1 MVFENCLRILSGD
14 NFVNNRRCTKMILT
28 KIVLEIECS
37 NVVLL
42 KLSLKLTRW
51 QFCKLRECNEDIFLK
66 NVLVSI
72 HSIYNIVITSPFH
85 PACRALGQKFLHG
98 SLTSCASSSVMPIV
112 LSLTLV
118 NHSHTDFTLSTA
130 CCVTVVIQVHLFI
143 FSFNRPLCP
152 WLITTLVQFCC
163 VFV

>member
-1 MVFENCLRILSGD
+1 MSLFPFTLFTTLSSHHL
-14 NFVNNRRCTKMILT
+14 F
-28 KIVLEIECS
+28 
-37 NVVLL
+37 
-42 KLSLKLTRW
+42 
-51 QFCKLRECNEDIFLK
+51 
-66 NVLVSI
+66 
-72 HSIYNIVITSPFH
+72 ITFSS
-85 PACRALGQKFLHG
+85 CRALGQKFLHG
-98 SLTSCASSSVMPIV
+98 SLTSCASSSVMPIM